1 MFSPAISTST
11 RLRVSG
17 VENSRMKSI
26 VAPVGGWNAR
36 DALSEMKPEDAVY
49 LDNVIPDTLGV
60 RLRRGVTTHATGI
73 TGSFVETLME
83 YSSPGSNP
91 KLFAAGPQAIF
102 DVTAEATATSVVSSL
117 SNGRWQHTMF
127 NAGGG
132 DYLVIANGADS
143 VRNYDGSSWTTP
155 AITNVTSSTLVGV
168 HSHMSRLW
176 FIENA
181 SLSVWYLPALSVA
194 GAATEFDLGGVS
206 KNGGY
211 LMAMGSWSR
220 DGGEGLD
227 DVAVFITSGGEAH
240 IYAGTDPDDAP
251 TSWGRIGT
259 FSVPKPV
266 GRRCLIKLGAD
277 LLYLSEQGV
286 LSLPQFLAQN
296 SAGVSK
302 TAVTDKISGAFKSA
316 YRDNADL
323 FGWQILEYHK
333 ENLLICNVPIR
344 ERNTQHQYVMNL
356 KTGAWCR
363 FKDIQAGCWGKKGN
377 DLYCGGNDGKVR
389 VYGSGT
395 AYDDDGTAITALGV
409 QAFNDFGTPKQKR
422 VTMVRPW
429 VRAPQ
434 DYVPQVKLLV
444 DFDESL
450 PTFDPIAFEEIGP
463 EWDVAEWDVAEWGAS
478 SDSTAYWQSVTGTS
492 VVGAPA
498 VAAALTAA
506 FVWNRTD
513 VLYEPG
519 GVL

>member
-1 MFSPAISTST
+1 
-11 RLRVSG
+11 
-17 VENSRMKSI
+17 
-26 VAPVGGWNAR
+26 
-36 DALSEMKPEDAVY
+36 
-49 LDNVIPDTLGV
+49 
-60 RLRRGVTTHATGI
+60 
-73 TGSFVETLME
+73 
-83 YSSPGSNP
+83 
-91 KLFAAGPQAIF
+91 
-102 DVTAEATATSVVSSL
+102 
-117 SNGRWQHTMF
+117 
-127 NAGGG
+127 
-132 DYLVIANGADS
+132 
-143 VRNYDGSSWTTP
+143 
-155 AITNVTSSTLVGV
+155 
-168 HSHMSRLW
+168 
-176 FIENA
+176 
-181 SLSVWYLPALSVA
+181 
-194 GAATEFDLGGVS
+194 
-206 KNGGY
+206 
-211 LMAMGSWSR
+211 
-220 DGGEGLD
+220 
-227 DVAVFITSGGEAH
+227 
-240 IYAGTDPDDAP
+240 
-251 TSWGRIGT
+251 
-259 FSVPKPV
+259 VPRPI

-302 TAVTDKISGAFKSA
+302 NAVTDKISGAFKSA
-316 YRDNADL
+316 YRDNSDL
-323 FGWQILEYHK
+323 FGWQIIEYHK
-333 ENLLICNVPIR
+333 ENLLICNVPLR

-356 KTGAWCR
+356 KTGAWGR
-363 FKDIQAGCWGKKGN
+363 FKDVPAGCWGKKGN
-377 DLYCGGNDGKVR
+377 ELYCGGNDGIVR

-395 AYDDDGTAITALGV
+395 AFDDDGEPITALGV

-422 VTMVRPW
+422 FTMVRPW